1 MGWQALTSLGFSLH
15 LEGLCPTL
23 MAMSDSGLHP
33 SQKQIQAHVLTPQLR
48 QSLRILQVPAAE
60 LHATIQE
67 ELAGNPLLEEVDPA
81 TSPSDAAADLP
92 ATQESEREGSDELRL
107 GDDDFDALRR
117 MKEDWDDSY
126 YEEVRSQGYTADDD
140 DRRRHQLESVTGD
153 TSISEHLLGQARLAT
168 SDPELLQALAA
179 LIDALDERGF
189 LEEDLSTLALARQLD
204 YGKVREAHTMLLGF
218 DPAGIGARDLRECY
232 LAQLRAQGKETSDA
246 TRLVDE
252 AWEPLM
258 ARRLDECARILN
270 FSPDGLRAA
279 LADLARLETA
289 PARRY
294 RRDENRAVTADAT
307 VERGP
312 DGAWR
317 VSLDDRH
324 VPRLRIAPAYK
335 DMLAGRALS
344 EKDRAYILERMKQGR
359 FLIGAIEERQRTL
372 ERLAHILIRH
382 QADFFEHGPSR
393 LKPLTMAEVAT
404 ELGVHETTVSRA
416 AANKWMLT
424 PWGLREFRSFFSSG
438 VAMEDGGSVAA
449 SGVQELIADLIARE
463 DTASPLSDEALTAE
477 LQKQGVRIARRTVA
491 KYREALGQPAAHMR
505 RRRL

>member
-1 MGWQALTSLGFSLH
+1 
-15 LEGLCPTL
+15 
-23 MAMSDSGLHP
+23 MSDSGLHH
-33 SQKQIQAHVLTPQLR
+33 SQKQLQSHVLTPQLR
-48 QSLRILQVPAAE
+48 QSLRILQVPATE

-67 ELAGNPLLEEVDPA
+67 ELASNPLLEEVDGSASNGETPEVAAPA
-81 TSPSDAAADLP
+81 PESDSGAA
-92 ATQESEREGSDELRL
+92 EELRL
-107 GDDDFDALRR
+107 GEDDFDALRR
-117 MKEDWDDSY
+117 MKDDWDESY
-126 YEEVRSQGYTADDD
+126 YEEVRSQGYAADDE

-153 TSISEHLLGQARLAT
+153 ASLSEHLLGQARLA
-168 SDPELLQALAA
+168 SSNPETLQALAA

-189 LEEDLSTLALARQLD
+189 LEDDLSSLALAGQLD
-204 YGKVREAHTMLLGF
+204 YGKVLEAHALLLGF
-218 DPAGIGARDLRECY
+218 DPAGIGARNLRECY
-232 LAQLRAQGKETSDA
+232 LAQLRAQGKESSDA
-246 TRLVDE
+246 ARLVDE

-258 ARRLDECARILN
+258 ARRLDECARLTGL
-270 FSPDGLRAA
+270 SQDGLRAA
-279 LADLARLETA
+279 LADLSRLETA

-294 RRDENRAVTADAT
+294 RRDDNRSVTPDAT
-307 VERGP
+307 VTRGP

-317 VSLDDRH
+317 VTLDDRH

-393 LKPLTMAEVAT
+393 LKPLTMAEVAG

-438 VAMEDGGSVAA
+438 VAMDDGGSVAA
-449 SGVQELIADLIARE
+449 TGVQVLIADILARE
-463 DTASPLSDEALTAE
+463 DTGSPLSDEAITAE
-477 LQKQGVRIARRTVA
+477 LQKRGVRIARRTVA
-491 KYREALGQPAAHMR
+491 KYREALGQPAAHLR
-505 RRRL
+505 RRRI